1 MGVLMRIR
9 PVSGMDPFGLMAST
23 RQHCIRRPAAL
34 VFGLFQPLVS
44 IHLGLRLGTIPQVPI
59 GHGKQVVRGR
69 FVGIHFDDL
78 FQIEERAL
86 IVVGLQI

>member
-1 MGVLMRIR
+1 MRIR

-34 VFGLFQPLVS
+34 VLGLLQLLER
-44 IHLGLRLGTIPQVPI
+44 IHLSLGLGIIPQVSI

-69 FVGIHFDDL
+69 FAGIHFNDL
-78 FQIEERAL
+78 FQIEESAL